1 MTLAQA
7 IRMGDDMRKANSFS
21 DELKTQWINE
31 VEGTI
36 TTDVHLLSIDEVVV
50 LNYEEH
56 KDFALSA
63 KPPYDKVY
71 WAYLVAMIDYANG
84 EYDRYENSC
93 ALYNKFIDEYKNWV
107 SRNIRPQR
115 GHAVEM
121 GYYLSAYAIAV
132 LRGFRGTEEQWLAS
146 LHGEDGEDGVDGR
159 NGGTFAPIIDK
170 ESGILS
176 WSNDAGLDNPEPV
189 DIVALV
195 LAALDGSGVAL
206 PYEGEYEVTPSLVN
220 EIILATTD
228 RFLSDDVVINPIPMS
243 RVANEYGGET
253 LYIG

>member
-7 IRMGDDMRKANSFS
+7 IRMGDDMRKANSFGV
-21 DELKTQWINE
+21 ELKTQWINE

-36 TTDVHLLSIDEVVV
+36 ATDVHLLAIDEVVEYD
-50 LNYEEH
+50 YETH
-56 KDFALSA
+56 KDFKLAV
-63 KPPYDKVY
+63 KPPYDKIY

-84 EYDRYENSC
+84 EYDRYENSY
-93 ALYNKFIDEYKNWV
+93 ALYNKFVSEYKNWV
-107 SRNIRPQR
+107 ARTIRPQQGR
-115 GHAVEM
+115 AINE

-132 LRGFRGTEEQWLAS
+132 LRGFKGTEEEWLAS
-146 LHGEDGEDGVDGR
+146 LHGEDGEDGLDGL
-159 NGGTFAPIIDK
+159 NGGTFAPSVDK

-176 WSNDAGLDNPEPV
+176 WSNNAGLKNPEPV
-189 DIVALV
+189 DIVSLV
-195 LAALDGSGVAL
+195 LAALEGGDLAL
-206 PYEGEYEVTPSLVN
+206 PYEGEYEVTPSLLN
-220 EIILATTD
+220 EIVLATTD